1 MERDVHCAQMSSEM
15 LRVGNVEILGLPDAH
30 VDPSPWPL
38 SMRFP
43 RTPLQAFE
51 PYRSRYP
58 DAFSARGSP
67 DDTPANFT
75 CYVLRSQGQ
84 MVLVDTGIGPSGT
97 PMSGA
102 TDAIGDLPQKLR
114 AHGVQLEDV
123 NFVFLTHIHPDHIG
137 WNISNG
143 QPTFP
148 KARYLVHHA
157 DWDAWQSAEVRGI
170 FGGFPELVEP
180 LQARGVLDLLTG
192 ERQLTPE
199 LTTLHTPGH
208 TPGSQSLLVSSAG
221 ERALIVGDAISTP
234 VQVTHPEWPYAFDMH
249 AEVAADTRRDLLER
263 LEAEGMP
270 FASSHCPMPGFGK
283 VIRLEGRRYWQ
294 AL

>member
-1 MERDVHCAQMSSEM
+1 MPNDT
-15 LRVGNVEILGLPDAH
+15 LRLGNVEILALPDAH

-43 RTPLQAFE
+43 HTPLESFE

-58 DAFSARGSP
+58 DAFSAHGGP
-67 DDTPANFT
+67 DDTPGTFT
-75 CYVLRSQGQ
+75 CYVVRSQGQ
-84 MVLVDTGIGPSGT
+84 LVLVDTGIGPAGT

-102 TDAIGDLPQKLR
+102 TGATGDLPQKLR
-114 AHGVQLEDV
+114 ARGVQPEEV

-148 KARYLVHHA
+148 KARYLVHQA
-157 DWDAWQSAEVRGI
+157 DWDAWQSAEVREI

-180 LQARGVLDLLTG
+180 LKGLGALDLLSG
-192 ERQLTPE
+192 ERE
-199 LTTLHTPGH
+199 LNAELKTLHTPGH
-208 TPGSQSLLVSSAG
+208 TPGSQSLLVTSAG
-221 ERALIVGDAISTP
+221 ERALIVGDAISSP
-234 VQVTHPEWPYAFDMH
+234 VHVVHPEWPYLFDMH

-263 LEAEGMP
+263 LEAERMP
-270 FASSHCPMPGFGK
+270 FASSHFPVPGFGK